1 MGENVQRL
9 PPHVQQRI
17 LRLQQVQR
25 SLQEILYQRQ
35 QLELELTE
43 VENALRELDNLPED
57 AAIYKSIGT
66 LLIRSEKSKVLEELN
81 DRKEIINMRLTVL
94 GKQEERLRGQLKDL
108 QEKLKQELGAE
119 T

>member
-1 MGENVQRL
+1 MGEDVQRL

>member
-57 AAIYKSIGT
+57 AAIYKSIGA